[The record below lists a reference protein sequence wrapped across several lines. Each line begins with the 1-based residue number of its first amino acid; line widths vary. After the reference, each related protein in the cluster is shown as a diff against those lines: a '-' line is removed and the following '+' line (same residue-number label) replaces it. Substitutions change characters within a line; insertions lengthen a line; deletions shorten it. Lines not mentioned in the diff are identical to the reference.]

1 MTHEFKI
8 TRTQNPKVKPD
19 IDKLGFGIHF
29 TDHMFV
35 MKYTPDKGWHD
46 GEVVPFGP
54 LCLSPAASVFHYG
67 QEMFEG
73 MKAYRT
79 ADGRVLLFR
88 PDMNVKRTNNTN
100 ERVCMPQIEES
111 LMIDAIKTVVDVDRD
126 WIPDRKGTSL
136 YIRPFIIASEP
147 FLGVRPSNDYLF
159 VVILSP
165 VGSYYANSDQT
176 HTTKI
181 FVEDVYTRAAVGGT
195 GMAKIGANY
204 VMGLK
209 AQEKAHSFGYDQV
222 LWLDG
227 KEKKYVQ
234 EIGTSN
240 AFFVIDG
247 EIITAPLTDGTIL
260 PGITRDTILALLRD
274 RGAQVNERNLEIEEV
289 FRASDEG
296 RLNEVFAS
304 GTAAVI
310 SPVGELRWKDRVIQI
325 NNDQIGP
332 VADSLYKEIVA
343 IQTGEAEDR
352 FGWTVEV

>member
-8 TRTQNPKVKPD
+8 TRTKNPKVKPD
-19 IDKLGFGIHF
+19 IDKLGFGVHF

-35 MKYTPDKGWHD
+35 MKHTPEKGWHD

-54 LCLSPAASVFHYG
+54 ICLSPAASVFHYG

-79 ADGRVLLFR
+79 VDGRVQLFR
-88 PDMNVKRTNNTN
+88 PDMNIKRTNATN
-100 ERVCMPQIEES
+100 ERICMPLIEES
-111 LMIDAIKTVVDVDRD
+111 LMLDAIKTVVDVDRD
-126 WIPDRKGTSL
+126 WIPDQKGTSL

-147 FLGVRPSNDYLF
+147 FLGVRPSTEYLF

-165 VGSYYANSDQT
+165 VGSYYSNADAT

-195 GMAKIGANY
+195 GASKIGANY

-209 AQEKAHSFGYDQV
+209 AQEKALSYGYDQV

-227 KEKKYVQ
+227 IEKKYVQ

-247 EIITAPLTDGTIL
+247 EVITAPLTDGTIL

-274 RGAQVNERNLEIEEV
+274 RGARVSERNLEIAEV
-289 FRASDEG
+289 FKASDEG
-296 RLNEVFAS
+296 RLDEVFAS

-310 SPVGELRWKDRVIQI
+310 SPVGELRWKDRVIQV

-332 VADSLYKEIVA
+332 VADSLYKEIVG
-343 IQTGEAEDR
+343 IQTGEIPDR
-352 FGWTVEV
+352 FGWTVEL